1 MSVTETGRRQSVSN
15 CELTVICRGE
25 RARRA
30 IIASMVEPAH
40 TSENPSEQ
48 EVRAELDRLL
58 RSAPFLQSDRLA
70 RFLRFAI
77 ENALAGN
84 TDLLKEYVI
93 GTEVY
98 DRKPP
103 YHPSQDSIVR
113 TEARRLRAK
122 LKDYYESDGK
132 LDPVFIYFRPGTY
145 VPLFRRN
152 GSTAAPSP
160 DGRSEESDLLV
171 PGVGVGVAVLPL
183 IDLSNRPRSTL
194 CAQGVTEELIHGLT
208 RTDGIRLVARPSAPQ
223 LVEAPQDIPSLS
235 QKYGLST
242 VIEGTVREDFD
253 RLRITV
259 RVLGSDGFQLSSH
272 RFDTEASG
280 EALAQ
285 VQERI
290 ASAFVSRARPEQSRV
305 RRRKAAPSALTMAVY
320 PLVLHAETLLDEG
333 SASDLPAS
341 LAKFQQA
348 REVAPAYARAWVGIS
363 HCNLEMALRGASPS
377 HTLILTAKEA
387 AQRAIEL
394 DPDMIESY
402 SCLGGAQAL
411 EWDWK
416 NAEKSFLHGIEL
428 GAHASAARRFGLFL
442 TALGRFDEAS
452 HHFATAQQ
460 IDPFSNRQ
468 KVARAK
474 FLHLTRHYEKGLRPL
489 SEPLMY
495 GPIPV
500 EARGLLAL
508 MAAHLGE
515 KERARQLIESIRP
528 DSAAQLPMMAA
539 IAEVLAL
546 IGESE
551 EANHLA
557 RTFRLLSVD
566 AAISRFRQALLSVAL
581 KDQDAAMSFLRLS
594 VEEHEAELVW
604 LGVEPRF
611 DPVRKMAAFEDLVRK
626 VVPSLWN

>member
-1 MSVTETGRRQSVSN
+1 V
-15 CELTVICRGE
+15 
-25 RARRA
+25 
-30 IIASMVEPAH
+30 VEQTD
-40 TSENPSEQ
+40 TSENLSEQ

-58 RSAPFLQSDRLA
+58 RSALFLQSDRLA

-122 LKDYYESDGK
+122 LKDYYGSEGK
-132 LDPVFIYFRPGTY
+132 RDPVFIYFRPGTY

-152 GSTAAPSP
+152 ESIAAVSP
-160 DGRSEESDLLV
+160 DGASEESDLLV
-171 PGVGVGVAVLPL
+171 RGVGVGVAVLPF
-183 IDLSNRPRSTL
+183 IDLSNRPRSAL
-194 CAQGVTEELIHGLT
+194 CAQGLTDELIHSLS
-208 RTDGIRLVARPSAPQ
+208 RADGIRVIARPSAPQ

-242 VIEGTVREDFD
+242 LIEGTVREDFD

-272 RFDTEASG
+272 RFDTEANG
-280 EALAQ
+280 KALAQ

-305 RRRKAAPSALTMAVY
+305 RRKKAAPSALTMAVY

-341 LAKFQQA
+341 LAKFQEA
-348 REVAPAYARAWVGIS
+348 REVAPAYARAWCGIS

-377 HTLILTAKEA
+377 RMLVSIARQA
-387 AQRAIEL
+387 ALRAIEL

-411 EWDWK
+411 EWDWI
-416 NAEKSFLHGIEL
+416 NAEKSFLHGMDL
-428 GAHASAARRFGLFL
+428 GMHASAARRYGLFL

-468 KVARAK
+468 KAARAR
-474 FLHLTRHYEKGLRPL
+474 FLHLTRRYEEGLRPL

-495 GPIPV
+495 GQLPV
-500 EARGLLAL
+500 EALGLLAL
-508 MAAHLGE
+508 MAAHQGE
-515 KERARQLIESIRP
+515 KEQAKQLIESIRP
-528 DSAAQLPMMAA
+528 DSAAQLPMMAG

-546 IGESE
+546 IGEKK
-551 EANHLA
+551 EANQIA
-557 RTFRLLSVD
+557 RAFRLLSVD
-566 AAISRFRQALLSVAL
+566 AGISRFRQALLSVAL
-581 KDQDAAMSFLRLS
+581 EDKAGAMSFLRLS
-594 VEEHEAELVW
+594 VEEREAELVW

-611 DPVRKMAAFEDLVRK
+611 DPIRKMSAFEALVST
-626 VVPSLWN
+626 VVPSFAG

>member
-1 MSVTETGRRQSVSN
+1 MSN

-25 RARRA
+25 RPRRA
-30 IIASMVEPAH
+30 IIASMIEQ
-40 TSENPSEQ
+40 TDSSENLSEQ
-48 EVRAELDRLL
+48 EVRTELDRLL
-58 RSAPFLQSDRLA
+58 RSGLFLQSDRLA

-122 LKDYYESDGK
+122 LKEYYESEGK
-132 LDPVFIYFRPGTY
+132 QDPVFIYFRPGTY

-152 GSTAAPSP
+152 ELVAAASP
-160 DGRSEESDLLV
+160 DGTTADSDLLV
-171 PGVGVGVAVLPL
+171 RGVGVGVAVLPF
-183 IDLSNRPRSTL
+183 IDLSNRPRSAQ
-194 CAQGVTEELIHGLT
+194 CAQGVTEELIHSLS
-208 RTDGIRLVARPSAPQ
+208 RADGIRLIARPSAPQ

-272 RFDTEASG
+272 RFDTEANT

-341 LAKFQQA
+341 LAKFLEA
-348 REVAPAYARAWVGIS
+348 RELAPVYARAWCGIS
-363 HCNLEMALRGASPS
+363 HCNLEIALRGASPS
-377 HTLILTAKEA
+377 RTLVLSAKQA
-387 AQRAIEL
+387 ALRAIEL

-411 EWDWK
+411 EWDWI
-416 NAEKSFLHGIEL
+416 NAEKSFLHGMDL
-428 GAHASAARRFGLFL
+428 GTHASAARRYGLFL

-468 KVARAK
+468 KVAQAK
-474 FLHLTRHYEKGLRPL
+474 FLHLTRRYEEGLRPL
-489 SEPLMY
+489 VEPLMY
-495 GPIPV
+495 GPLPV
-500 EARGLLAL
+500 EARSLLAL
-508 MAAHLGE
+508 MAAHQGE
-515 KERARQLIESIRP
+515 KERAKQLIESIRA
-528 DSAAQLPMMAA
+528 DSAAQLPMMAG
-539 IAEVLAL
+539 IVEVLAL
-546 IGESE
+546 IGERE
-551 EANHLA
+551 EANQIA
-557 RTFRLLSVD
+557 RAFRLLSVD
-566 AAISRFRQALLSVAL
+566 SAISRFRQALLSVAL
-581 KDQDAAMSFLRLS
+581 EDSDGAISFLRLAA
-594 VEEHEAELVW
+594 EENEAELVW

-611 DPVRKMAAFEDLVRK
+611 DPIRKLSAFEALVST
-626 VVPSLWN
+626 VLP